1 MKTQRPRTGVGPEQT
16 VQDAVEYPV
25 IHTGKSDGT
34 MEQLKIFRLVPIAEP
49 NDPRWDNSPYQG
61 EVVVR
66 ARSAADARLVAS
78 EAEKDFLE
86 IDAALIDDA
95 STRMWSAF
103 REDKLYTVIE
113 DESGAFPA
121 QGPRAVLHGRIDPNV
136 VKPLQM

>member
-1 MKTQRPRTGVGPEQT
+1 
-16 VQDAVEYPV
+16 
-25 IHTGKSDGT
+25 

-78 EAEKDFLE
+78 GAEKDFLE

-113 DESGAFPA
+113 DESGSFPA
-121 QGPRAVLHGRIDPNV
+121 QGPREVLHGRIDPNV

>member
-1 MKTQRPRTGVGPEQT
+1 
-16 VQDAVEYPV
+16 
-25 IHTGKSDGT
+25 
-34 MEQLKIFRLVPIAEP
+34 MEKLKIFRLVPIAEP

-78 EAEKDFLE
+78 EAEKDFLD
-86 IDAALIDDA
+86 IDAKLIDDA
-95 STRMWSAF
+95 STRTWSAF

-113 DESGAFPA
+113 DETDTYPGE
-121 QGPRAVLHGRIDPNV
+121 GLREVVEGNIDPNV